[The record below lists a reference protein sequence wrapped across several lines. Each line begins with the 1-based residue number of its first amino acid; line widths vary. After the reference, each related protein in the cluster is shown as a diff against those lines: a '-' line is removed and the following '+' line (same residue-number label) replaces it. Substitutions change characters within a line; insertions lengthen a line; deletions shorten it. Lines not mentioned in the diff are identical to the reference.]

1 MPGHDGAAR
10 RTTQNLEVVR
20 VDTARQLVLIN
31 GAVPGSKGG
40 HVIIRPAVR
49 SAGKA

>member
-1 MPGHDGAAR
+1 
-10 RTTQNLEVVR
+10 VVR
-20 VDTARQLVLIN
+20 VDTARQLVLIK

-49 SAGKA
+49 SAAKA